1 MECGFLE
8 KDGELEINFC
18 GGSSRV
24 AAPSHLEIVEN
35 SPPLEVRSSV
45 LDEGPKVSDIVITS
59 NKTIKFR
66 TSTSKITLVIV
77 GLL

>member
-8 KDGELEINFC
+8 KDGELETNFC
-18 GGSSRV
+18 GGSSCV
-24 AAPSHLEIVEN
+24 VAPSHLEIVEN

-45 LDEGPKVSDIVITS
+45 LDEGPKVSDIVTTS

-66 TSTSKITLVIV
+66 TSTSFI
-77 GLL
+77 LLPLSE